1 VLLGGLEE
9 QLHAHAG
16 AEQRRAGGRHVAQ
29 DVVQP
34 SSRMTRIAAGKA
46 PTPGSRTPSA
56 ARSASWSAVI
66 DVRAPTRASA
76 FSTERRL
83 PIP

>member
-29 DVVQP
+29 DVVEAELADDAH
-34 SSRMTRIAAGKA
+34 RGGKA